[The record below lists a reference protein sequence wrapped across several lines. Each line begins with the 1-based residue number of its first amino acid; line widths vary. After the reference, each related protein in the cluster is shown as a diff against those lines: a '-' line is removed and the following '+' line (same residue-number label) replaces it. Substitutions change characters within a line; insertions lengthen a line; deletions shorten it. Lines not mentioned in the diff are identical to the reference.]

1 MSKTLDIVK
10 SKGHWGVAALL
21 AVAAGM
27 VAGQVVTPEQ
37 IGLSDGVLELIVG
50 GVVGGLSL
58 LAKTVIGKVMA
69 PKEPEAPK

>member
-21 AVAAGM
+21 AVAAGL

-37 IGLSDGVLELIVG
+37 VGLNDTALEVIVG

-58 LAKTVIGKVMA
+58 LAKLLIGKAMA
-69 PKEPEAPK
+69 PKPPEAPK